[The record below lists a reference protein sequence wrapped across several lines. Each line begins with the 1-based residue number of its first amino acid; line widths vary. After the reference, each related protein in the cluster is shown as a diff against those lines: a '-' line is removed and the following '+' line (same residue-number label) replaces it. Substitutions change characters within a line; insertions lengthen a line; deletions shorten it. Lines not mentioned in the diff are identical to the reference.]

1 MLVQNIKD
9 YGDLLDNPKLLRI
22 KDEGDYWVVKYTH
35 KAFWDNLWDQ
45 YPLLKQARGHI
56 FEKST
61 GNIVTRP
68 FSKVMNYGE
77 NGAGLGIDPEASV
90 VAVEKVNG
98 FLGVVTCLPNGERL
112 YSTTGTLSSDYANLV
127 KKHCENLDLFSN
139 DPAKTNAPLTW
150 LFEIC
155 DESDPHIVSEDVG
168 AYLIGLRNNES
179 GYCFPEDVLDILS
192 SHLMCH
198 RPVQRVVKFKD
209 ILQEAKECRHE
220 GFMIRDVNTGEYLCK
235 LKSPYYLFTKFLA
248 RLRNEDK
255 LRSVWGNDQLIQ
267 SRYGEEFIDIFAQL
281 RDSVS
286 VDEFL
291 DTPEQDRIEMIRRIV
306 YEKV

>member
-45 YPLLKQARGHI
+45 YPLLKQARGHT

-112 YSTTGTLSSDYANLV
+112 YSTTGTLSSDYAKLV
-127 KKHCENLDLFSN
+127 KKHCENL
-139 DPAKTNAPLTW
+139 PWITPERCPVTYM
-150 LFEIC
+150 FEIC
-155 DESDPHIVSEDVG
+155 DESDPHIIEENAG
-168 AYLIGLRNNES
+168 AYLIGSRYSDGSNIPREE
-179 GYCFPEDVLDILS
+179 FLDCIATFLNTN
-192 SHLMCH
+192 
-198 RPVQRVVKFKD
+198 RPSWKTVKFKD
-209 ILQEAKECRHE
+209 ILEEVKECRHE
-220 GFMIRDVNTGEYLCK
+220 GFMIRDMNTGEYLCK

-255 LRSVWGNDQLIQ
+255 LRSVWGNNQLIQ
-267 SRYGEEFIDIFAQL
+267 SRYGEEFIDIFARL
-281 RDSVS
+281 RDTVS

-291 DTPEQDRIEMIRRIV
+291 DTPEQDRIGMIRRIV
-306 YEKV
+306 YD